1 MSDSLQGQIESAM
14 VRLGE
19 GTRWEGI
26 FLFSS
31 EGLLLA
37 GHGNPSL
44 YREGDLMEFAFSL
57 LGATRL
63 LGEELP
69 VKEITLRGKGN
80 QLLCFHY
87 FQALEDQVVLAVLP
101 SKKGYRRALK
111 KLIRFISTLA

>member
-1 MSDSLQGQIESAM
+1 MSGSLQEQIESEM

-37 GHGNPSL
+37 GQGDPSL
-44 YREGDLMEFAFSL
+44 YREGDLLEFAFSL
-57 LGATRL
+57 VGAIRL
-63 LGEELP
+63 LGEDIP
-69 VKEITLRGKGN
+69 VKEITLRGKEN
-80 QLLCFHY
+80 RLLSFHY
-87 FQALEDQVVLAVLP
+87 FRALEDQVVLAVLP